1 MRSRDF
7 RILIVCSSTVV
18 LKALIHTQWPLIVQ
32 LLCVPMLVFHMLF
45 QGVPGLQ
52 NLFTKIANQARVCDV
67 DGFDVLRNVIF
78 EPGELSTVV
87 ATPPLLAL

>member
-1 MRSRDF
+1 
-7 RILIVCSSTVV
+7 
-18 LKALIHTQWPLIVQ
+18 
-32 LLCVPMLVFHMLF
+32 MLF

-78 EPGELSTVV
+78 QPGELSTVV

>member
-1 MRSRDF
+1 
-7 RILIVCSSTVV
+7 
-18 LKALIHTQWPLIVQ
+18 
-32 LLCVPMLVFHMLF
+32 MLVFHMLF

-78 EPGELSTVV
+78 QPGELSTVV
-87 ATPPLLAL
+87 ATPLQPALRVVLYLRHVLGDQPVKISQPYWTAELIRDE